1 MLAEYSIEWWAPSN
15 GAVISEA
22 SLIDTHRLLVI
33 GGSDGGS
40 DLDTT
45 ELLDVFLGVAKNMF
59 TISRTKKEGMVYIQ
73 NARFEI

>member
-1 MLAEYSIEWWAPSN
+1 VLAEY
-15 GAVISEA
+15 SEA

-45 ELLDVFLGVAKNMF
+45 ELLDVFLDVMNLF
-59 TISRTKKEGMVYIQ
+59 TISRTQKTRDGLDT
-73 NARFEI
+73 NARNR